1 MQQLLDALR
10 SAAGPLALLALAV
23 ALVAV
28 VLALR
33 AGNTDA
39 GSAPVSVQ
47 PLSAD
52 PALDRLLAS
61 QMQRLDAATNE
72 LQAMGARTR
81 WLESQV
87 RHSVQAVGL
96 VRFNPFDDTG
106 GNQSFALALLD
117 ADATGIVLS
126 SLHSRQATRVYIKS
140 VVAGHCDAPLSA
152 EETEALRQA
161 GVGA

>member
-23 ALVAV
+23 ALVAL

-33 AGNTDA
+33 AGTHER
-39 GSAPVSVQ
+39 GSAPGSLP

-52 PALDRLLAS
+52 PALDRVLAS
-61 QMQRLDAATNE
+61 QMQRLDAASNE
-72 LQAMGARTR
+72 LQALAARTR
-81 WLESQV
+81 WLESHT

-96 VRFNPFDDTG
+96 VRFNPFEDTG

-140 VVAGHCDAPLSA
+140 VVAGRCDAALSA

-161 GVGA
+161 GVSS